1 MVTQKTVRTLE
12 EKQVY
17 FEIINFRFATGIHL
31 SKCQLNLLI
40 SLHTCA
46 PIPELPSNISTM

>member
-12 EKQVY
+12 EKQGY
-17 FEIINFRFATGIHL
+17 FEINFRFATDVHL
-31 SKCQLNLLI
+31 SKCQINLPI
-40 SLHTCA
+40 SLHTCS